1 VNDSKKSGFC
11 KKITESNIH
20 LLELILADK
29 LGKKLDLPR
38 ANPAGILPW
47 ANHCMASRAPEIYL
61 AAFRGAPVRRL
72 RYRLQILPVLTAT
85 SAA

>member
-1 VNDSKKSGFC
+1 MIVKKSGFC

-38 ANPAGILPW
+38 ANRRAFSLGQSLYG
-47 ANHCMASRAPEIYL
+47 SRAPEIYL